1 MSSIHTER
9 RAHHRIETDLQI
21 QGSPEHG
28 DIVARMTAS
37 NLSLGGLQCTSA
49 SGFPEMTRLAVRL
62 MLPAAHADESAPLD
76 IEAVVVRCEEAER
89 SCNGDA
95 RYTLALFFTRLDDI
109 ARERLTQFIVA

>member
-9 RAHHRIETDLQI
+9 RTHQRIETDLQI
-21 QGSPEHG
+21 EGSPEHG
-28 DIVARMTAS
+28 GVVARMTAS

-62 MLPAAHADESAPLD
+62 LLPEDRPDESAPLD
-76 IEAVVVRCEEAER
+76 VEAVVVRCDEAER
-89 SCNGDA
+89 SCGGDA

-109 ARERLTQFIVA
+109 ARERLTQFIET